1 MYKQKDYITVHD
13 YTTPQDGFG
22 DNGLAI
28 LIPSAATITEELN
41 GTYELYLEHPFDEEG
56 RWKFLE
62 VDNIIKAE
70 GQLFRIKTRK
80 TKMTQNGQKVRAV
93 QCLHIWYD
101 LADKSIFDFVGDQ
114 WSSYWVTF
122 WLYKGLNEMKMPNPS
137 APVPEWTENTENPDD
152 VAWYTPHTYNFSWS
166 TNMIHDVDDA
176 AENRGLAYVAI
187 KGCNPVNALIGT
199 ECSIANA
206 YTKYIDGE
214 ETHPELHRDNFRYS
228 FNWGKEGAVKN
239 AFSITHTVD
248 MIDIEETYDASN
260 CYTHMYAKD
269 NYGGEYRARIDVN
282 ALRNKG
288 IRVPPHAKIKTVEF
302 QYNENEYIW
311 YTQLPDGTRIYGVNN
326 RERFNQDCARYFRS
340 ISQPKLTL
348 KCNYAELS
356 DLDLYKDYIAAKHC
370 NVGDSGRV
378 LAPEFGVDQTMK
390 VIRKKRDLLDSKKV
404 EITFGSKLSAITDAA
419 YMGETINT
427 SKFSNNQVFNVI
439 TPVT

>member
-13 YTTPQDGFG
+13 YTTPQDGFN

-41 GTYELYLEHPFDEEG
+41 GTYELYLEHPFDDEG
-56 RWKFLE
+56 RWRFLE

-101 LADKSIFDFVGDQ
+101 LADKSLFDFVANE
-114 WSSYWVTF
+114 WSAYWVTAHMYTD
-122 WLYKGLNEMKMPNPS
+122 LDKMKMPNPNAS
-137 APVPEWTENTENPDD
+137 IYDFTHNDEHPDD
-152 VAWYTPHTYNFSWS
+152 IAWYKPHTYTFAWS
-166 TNMIHDVDDA
+166 TNMNANPDPSC
-176 AENRGLAYVAI
+176 ENNGLGYVSI

-199 ECSIANA
+199 ECSIGNI

-248 MIDIEETYDASN
+248 MIDIEETFDVNNY
-260 CYTHMYAKD
+260 YTHMYAKD
-269 NYGGEYRARIDVN
+269 NFGGEFRARIDVKD
-282 ALRNKG
+282 LREKG
-288 IRVPPHAKIKTVEF
+288 VRVPPHPKIKVVEF
-302 QYNENEYIW
+302 QYNEDEYIW
-311 YTQLPDGTRIYGVNN
+311 GSGAVNS
-326 RERFNQDCARYFRS
+326 RLRFNQDCQRYFRS

-378 LAPEFGVDQTMK
+378 LAPEFGVDQIMK
-390 VIRKKRDLLDSKKV
+390 VIKKKHDLLDSKKV
-404 EITFGSKLSAITDAA
+404 ELTFGSKLAAITDTS
-419 YMGETINT
+419 YMGETINN
-427 SKFSNNQVFNVI
+427 SKFTKESYFTVVS
-439 TPVT
+439 